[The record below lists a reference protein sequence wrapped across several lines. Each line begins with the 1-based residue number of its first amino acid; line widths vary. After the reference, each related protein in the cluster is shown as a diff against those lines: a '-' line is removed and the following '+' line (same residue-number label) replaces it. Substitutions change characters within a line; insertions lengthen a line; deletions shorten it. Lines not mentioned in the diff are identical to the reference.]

1 MRRERVAEHHLT
13 GRPAGDLRLRVDL
26 HGVSVF
32 GPGEDRTLIR
42 WEWIRAIEA
51 GLGGVVVRSAEAEL
65 TLPLGA
71 FGLAPA
77 ELARRLERARSISE
91 RPEVIGALA
100 GD

>member
-1 MRRERVAEHHLT
+1 MPRERVAEHHLT
-13 GRPAGDLRLRVDL
+13 GRPAGDLRVRVDL

-42 WEWIRAIEA
+42 WEWIRGIEA
-51 GLGGVVVRSAEAEL
+51 GPGGVVVSSAEAEL

-71 FGLAPA
+71 FGLAPTD
-77 ELARRLERARSISE
+77 LARRLEQARSITT

-100 GD
+100 QP